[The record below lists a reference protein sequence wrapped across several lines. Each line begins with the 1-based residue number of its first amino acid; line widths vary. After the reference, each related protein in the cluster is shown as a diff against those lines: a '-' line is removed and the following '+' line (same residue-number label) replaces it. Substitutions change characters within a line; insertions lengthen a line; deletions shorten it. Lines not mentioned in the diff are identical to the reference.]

1 MSPSARYSKIALLL
15 HWLIAL
21 MIIGL
26 ILFGLL
32 MTNPDMP
39 NRFALYQLHKSMGI
53 SVLILSCLRLL
64 WRLTHKPPALPEGMK
79 GWEICAAKFTHIAFY
94 VIMIGMP
101 LLGWAMVSASPLG
114 IPTRLFDIVPWPHMP
129 GIPRGKELEDVLKFL
144 HGNIG
149 KATIGLIALHIGA
162 ALKHHLVNKDDV
174 LTRMLPF
181 VRKNDKAAKTK

>member
-1 MSPSARYSKIALLL
+1 MSTSARYSKIALLL

-26 ILFGLL
+26 IIFGLL

-39 NRFALYQLHKSMGI
+39 NRFVMYQLHKSMGI
-53 SVLILSCLRLL
+53 SVLILSCLRML
-64 WRLTHKPPALPEGMK
+64 WRFTHKPPALPEGMK
-79 GWEICAAKFTHIAFY
+79 GWEIFAAKSTHIAFY

-114 IPTRLFDIVPWPHMP
+114 IPTRLFDIIPWPDMP
-129 GIPRGKELEDVLKFL
+129 GITRGKELEATLKFL

-149 KATIGLIALHIGA
+149 KATIALIALHIGA

-174 LTRMLPF
+174 LTRMLPAR
-181 VRKNDKAAKTK
+181 RKNDKAAKTK

>member
-26 ILFGLL
+26 IIFGLL

-39 NRFALYQLHKSMGI
+39 NRFAMYQLHKSMGI

-64 WRLTHKPPALPEGMK
+64 WRLTHKPPTLPEGMK
-79 GWEICAAKFTHIAFY
+79 GWEIFAAKFTHVAFY
-94 VIMIGMP
+94 AIMIGMP

-114 IPTRLFDIVPWPHMP
+114 IPTRLFDIMPWPDMP
-129 GIPRGKELEDVLKFL
+129 GITRGKELEATLKFF

-149 KATIGLIALHIGA
+149 KAAIALIALHIGA

-181 VRKNDKAAKTK
+181 ARKNDKAAKTK